1 MIRGTDLTKLFG
13 PRTDD
18 ALALLERGASRSQV
32 LEQTGCTV
40 GVHDVSFE
48 VERGELF
55 VVMGL
60 SGSGKSTLVRMIN
73 RLIDPTSG
81 SVFLDGRDLVGMSD
95 AELRKVRNEKISMVF
110 QHFALF
116 PHRTVRENAA
126 YGLHV
131 RHESPAKQMER
142 ATWALEEVGLGEW
155 AEARPDE
162 LSGGMK
168 QRVGLARALATDAE
182 VMLMDEPFSALD
194 PLIRRDM
201 QDLLV
206 RLQADLGKTI
216 VFITHDLNEAM
227 RLGDRILMLRDGRV
241 VQLGTGPEIL
251 SAPADRYVEDF
262 VSDVDRTRVL
272 TAADAMSDLRM
283 SASLDED
290 PRELLRRLEREHAN
304 GVYVLDHGGRIAG
317 VALDDLLAKAV
328 ATGADS
334 LGPECLTDD
343 YVTTSPDRPL
353 IDLVELVGRN
363 AVPLGVVDEDGELIG
378 VVPRAG
384 LLGAMVSRK
393 RSAIHA

>member
-1 MIRGTDLTKLFG
+1 MIKGTNLTKLFG

-18 ALALLERGASRSQV
+18 ARALLERGASRSQV

-40 GVHDVSFE
+40 GVHEVSFE
-48 VERGELF
+48 VRRGELF

-81 SVFLDGRDLVGMSD
+81 TVEIDNRDLVAMND
-95 AELRKVRNEKISMVF
+95 AELRKVRNERISMVF

-116 PHRTVRENAA
+116 PHRTVRQNAA

-131 RHESPAKQMER
+131 RHESQAKQMER
-142 ATWALEEVGLGEW
+142 ATWALEEVGLRDW
-155 AEARPDE
+155 ADAYPGA

-201 QDLLV
+201 QELLI
-206 RLQADLGKTI
+206 RLQSELGKTI

-227 RLGDRILMLRDGRV
+227 RLGDRILMLRDGRL

-251 SAPADRYVEDF
+251 SSPADTYVEDF

-272 TAADAMSDLRM
+272 TAGDTMSDLRFV
-283 SASLDED
+283 ASVGDD
-290 PRELLRRLEREHAN
+290 ARALLRRLELEHAN
-304 GVYVLDHGGRIAG
+304 GVYVLDRDGRIAG
-317 VALDDLLAKAV
+317 VARDDRLAQAI
-328 ATGADS
+328 ASGAETV
-334 LGPECLTDD
+334 GPECLTDD
-343 YVTTSPDRPL
+343 YMTTPADRAL

-363 AVPLGVVDEDGELIG
+363 VVPLGVVDEDGRLIG
-378 VVPRAG
+378 VLPRAG
-384 LLGAMVSRK
+384 LLGAMVTRK
-393 RSAIHA
+393 RSAVHA